1 MKQIALHELNLNY
14 QQKSNLLIVNS
25 SIDWDK
31 ILGQPDVEF
40 EHDVLLADPELKK
53 PSLYRVIMYNDDYT
67 PMDFVV
73 DILQDYFNHSLEKAT
88 NIMLDI
94 HYNGKGIAGIYPKD
108 IAETKAQQV
117 NTLARLSGY
126 PLLTDIEP
134 QADK

>member
-31 ILGQPDVEF
+31 ILGQPDAEF

>member
-31 ILGQPDVEF
+31 ILGQSDAEF

>member
-31 ILGQPDVEF
+31 ILGQPDAEF
-40 EHDVLLADPELKK
+40 EQDVLLADPELKK

>member
-1 MKQIALHELNLNY
+1 MKQIVLHELNLNY

-31 ILGQPDVEF
+31 ILGQPDAEF